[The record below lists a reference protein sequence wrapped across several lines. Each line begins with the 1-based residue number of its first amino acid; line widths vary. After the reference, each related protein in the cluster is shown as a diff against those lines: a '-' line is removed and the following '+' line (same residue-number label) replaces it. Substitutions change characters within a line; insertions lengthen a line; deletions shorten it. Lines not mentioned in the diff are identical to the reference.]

1 MNKLRWMAAWALLAA
16 NNPLLAEDIQPGLW
30 KISVEA
36 RVAAT
41 PDWKPDPFEITQC
54 LTEAEA
60 KNPDQLLA
68 GFGTQGASG
77 CDYLNRQYSGNT
89 VKFELSCA
97 GALALKGHGEVGFSA
112 TSMDGTLEVSFVD
125 AAQGGQATAM
135 RNKLH
140 AVYLGDCPATSASRL
155 PALPPG
161 VSLPTITPPAPSAE

>member
-1 MNKLRWMAAWALLAA
+1 MNQFRWMAAWALLAA
-16 NNPLLAEDIQPGLW
+16 SNSPCAEDIKPGLW

-36 RVAAT
+36 RVAAS
-41 PDWKPDPFEITQC
+41 PDWRPDPFETTQC

-68 GFGTQGASG
+68 GFGAQGVGG
-77 CDYLNRQYSGNT
+77 CEYLNREYSGGRMR
-89 VKFELSCA
+89 FDLSCT

-112 TSMDGTLEVSFVD
+112 TSMDGTLEVSFAD

-135 RNKLH
+135 RNTLH
-140 AVYLGDCPATSASRL
+140 AVYLGDCPATGAGRL

-161 VSLPTITPPAPSAE
+161 VSLPAITPPAPPAE